1 MNSIRRRLLGSVM
14 TAIVVAAL
22 FQAASAYRGALQ
34 QADEMFDY
42 HLQQMAFALRNGAL
56 SQSAPQAPDE
66 ADYEVQIW
74 SANGVQLFQS
84 HRNRL
89 PPQAVLGF
97 SDVEQNGTRYRVY
110 SIQTP
115 AQTIQ
120 IAQDLSARQA
130 RARALAVRAMLPM
143 ATMVPLLMVALWWA
157 ISSALKPLERTR
169 QQVAARAVDDLS
181 PLPEADLPDEVLP
194 LVRELNLLFGR
205 VHTAFAAQK
214 SFVANAAHELRSP
227 LTALKLQAQALDR
240 APDATS
246 RSVAIARLHQGIDRA
261 VRLMHQLLVLARQ
274 ESAAGTPPE
283 PVPLHDL
290 VRLAV
295 EEALP
300 QAQERHIDLGVAPS
314 GPVVVQGH
322 PDALRILLR
331 NLLDN
336 ALKYTPAHGRV
347 DVAIAS
353 DHGAPVL
360 TVEDSGPGI
369 APADLEKV
377 FDRFYRSPEATA
389 GGSGLGLAI
398 AQTIAQAHGAALRL
412 DTSPSLGGLRA
423 ALVFTNPPA
432 TPQTPA
438 TGPGAKRS

>member
-42 HLQQMAFALRNGAL
+42 HLQQMALALRNGAPNP
-56 SQSAPQAPDE
+56 SAPEDPEE
-66 ADYEVQIW
+66 AEYEVQIW
-74 SANGVQLFQS
+74 SPTGVQLFQS

-97 SDVEQNGTRYRVY
+97 SDVEQNGTHYRVY

-115 AQTIQ
+115 MQTIQ

-130 RARALAVRAMLPM
+130 RARTLAVRAMLPM
-143 ATMVPLLMVALWWA
+143 AIMAPLLMAALWWA
-157 ISSALKPLERTR
+157 IRHALKPLERTR

-205 VHTAFAAQK
+205 VHAAFHAQK

-240 APDATS
+240 APDAPT

-261 VRLMHQLLVLARQ
+261 VRLMNQLLVLARQ
-274 ESAAGTPPE
+274 ESATDTPAE
-283 PVPLHDL
+283 RLNLQDL
-290 VRLAV
+290 VQLAV

-300 QAQERHIDLGVAPS
+300 QAQARNIDLGVAPNQ
-314 GPVVVQGH
+314 PTWVAGH
-322 PDALRILLR
+322 ADALRILLR

-336 ALKYTPAHGRV
+336 ALKYTPEHGRV
-347 DVAIAS
+347 DVAIIS
-353 DHGAPVL
+353 ENGAPVL

-369 APADLEKV
+369 AAADLEKV

-398 AQTIAQAHGAALRL
+398 AQAIAQAHGAKLRL
-412 DTSPSLGGLRA
+412 DVSPTLGGLRVV
-423 ALVFTNPPA
+423 LVFTNLPA
-432 TPQTPA
+432 IAQTPA
-438 TGPGAKRS
+438 IGPGVKRF

>member
-42 HLQQMAFALRNGAL
+42 HLQQMAFALRNGAP
-56 SQSAPQAPDE
+56 SQSAPEDTDDAE
-66 ADYEVQIW
+66 YEVQIW
-74 SANGVQLFQS
+74 SPTGVQLFQS

-115 AQTIQ
+115 VQTIQ

-143 ATMVPLLMVALWWA
+143 AVMAPLLMLALWWA
-157 ISSALKPLERTR
+157 IRHALKPLERTR

-181 PLPEADLPDEVLP
+181 PLPEADLPDEVRP

-205 VHTAFAAQK
+205 VHAAFNAQK

-227 LTALKLQAQALDR
+227 LAALKLQAQALDR
-240 APDATS
+240 APDAPT

-261 VRLMHQLLVLARQ
+261 VRLMNQLLVLARQ
-274 ESAAGTPPE
+274 ESATDTPAE
-283 PVPLHDL
+283 RIPLQDL
-290 VRLAV
+290 VQLAV
-295 EEALP
+295 EESLP
-300 QAQERHIDLGVAPS
+300 QAQARNIDLGVAPS
-314 GPVVVQGH
+314 LPTWVMGH

-336 ALKYTPAHGRV
+336 ALKYTPQQGRV
-347 DVAIAS
+347 DVSIAS
-353 DHGAPVL
+353 ENGTTVL

-369 APADLEKV
+369 APADLDKV
-377 FDRFYRSPEATA
+377 FDRFYRSAEATA

-398 AQTIAQAHGAALRL
+398 AQAIAQAHGAALRL
-412 DTSPSLGGLRA
+412 DASPTLGGLRV
-423 ALVFTNPPA
+423 ALVFS
-432 TPQTPA
+432 
-438 TGPGAKRS
+438 R